1 MSDSSGEEVSAVGKF
16 KGDALALGV
25 KSHKQLMTICHCCP
39 CHCISNGLHY
49 APKELRDTM
58 VKLEG
63 VTVEVTDDCIGCG
76 KCVEICIF
84 KQMSLS
90 DKRAVVG
97 DECKG
102 CGRCAMVCKKDAI
115 RITVDNPAY
124 IQECIDSIRA
134 LCEV

>member
-1 MSDSSGEEVSAVGKF
+1 MARNKRIFD
-16 KGDALALGV
+16 L
-25 KSHKQLMTICHCCP
+25 HCCP

-84 KQMSLS
+84 KQMSLR

-102 CGRCAMVCKKDAI
+102 CGRCAMVCKKNAI